1 MILSVCSVHL
11 QVLPKIGSKRL
22 QRGWAARRSGLEG
35 PWKGAGEDMGRAG
48 GSASPGAYAV
58 GLTDVRVAWPAEPR
72 GRTLSAE
79 D

>member
-1 MILSVCSVHL
+1 MILR
-11 QVLPKIGSKRL
+11 VLPKISLKPL
-22 QRGWAARRSGLEG
+22 LRGWGARRSGLEG

-58 GLTDVRVAWPAEPR
+58 GLTDVRVAWLAEPR

-79 D
+79 N